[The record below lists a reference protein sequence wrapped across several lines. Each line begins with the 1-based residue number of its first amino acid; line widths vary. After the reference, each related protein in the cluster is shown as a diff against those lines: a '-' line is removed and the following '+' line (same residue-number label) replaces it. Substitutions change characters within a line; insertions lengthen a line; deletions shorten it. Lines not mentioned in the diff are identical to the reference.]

1 MQNTANPADGVTNSI
16 KVGDAE
22 ILRVEEMSIISPM
35 SILTQDQAL
44 VEANRHWLTPHFL
57 RPDGRRDFV
66 FQSWILLVDDKVI
79 VVDPCTG
86 NARSHMY
93 PIFNNL
99 DTPYIERFAATG
111 IKPEDVDYVFCTHLH
126 HDHCGWCTQLR
137 DGRFVPTFPN
147 ARYLYV
153 KREFERWDTRRPDHR
168 VVDYNVGVFEQS
180 VLPIV
185 EAGLADLVSDRHRL
199 SASVEIEPA
208 YGHTLGHSIVHLVSK
223 TKEAY
228 FTGDVFHHP
237 LQILYPE
244 LHLPGCDNLEQAIE
258 TRRRIANLCIERNA
272 LVIPAHFAK
281 PHVGWI
287 RKKNGAVSFEA
298 FAE

>member
-1 MQNTANPADGVTNSI
+1 MQNTAIPSNDVNNCI

-22 ILRVEEMSIISPM
+22 ILRVEEMSIISSM
-35 SILTQDQAL
+35 EMLTQNQAL
-44 VEANRHWLTPHFL
+44 IESNRHWLTPNFL
-57 RPDGRRDFV
+57 RADGRRDFV
-66 FQSWILLVDDKVI
+66 FQSWILLVDGKVI

-86 NARSHMY
+86 NGRPHMY
-93 PIFNNL
+93 PFFNNL

-153 KREFERWDTRRPDHR
+153 KREFERWDTRRPDHC

-185 EAGLADLVSDRHRL
+185 EAGLAELVSDRHRI
-199 SASVEIEPA
+199 SPSVEIEPA
-208 YGHTLGHSIVHLVSK
+208 YGHTLGHSIMHLVSK

-258 TRRRIANLCIERNA
+258 TRRRIANLCAERNA

-281 PHVGWI
+281 PHAGWV
-287 RKKNGAVSFEA
+287 RVKNGTMSFEPLA
-298 FAE
+298 G